1 MRRPIILLLLLVL
14 TAQIVISSPQKV
26 YQVTISAP
34 AVMQTENGTVG
45 VLSNLTVTVSYP
57 GSGKVYFSAEPLTDV
72 DTQGSARV
80 AAFVACYLLGKDFG
94 SYDFFY
100 LMSSKS
106 TIIGGPSAGA
116 AMTVAT
122 MAALMETQPRKDV
135 VMTGMINP
143 DGTVGPV
150 GGIPEKLRA
159 AAEGGAK
166 IFLIP
171 AGQRV
176 VTESKVER
184 TTIGIITITRTVQS
198 KVDLVELGSK
208 LGVNVIEVQDVAEAF
223 KYFTGMKIEVPEIQK
238 LELPDYVKNAISSW
252 VKIYLSNA
260 SSMNEKSTDLLS
272 KLSSSQASYISYLVG
287 ESEKYA
293 KNASDLMNKGF
304 YYTAASTA
312 FQSAFYSE
320 RAYETALYLTE
331 GKSAFERA
339 FKEVNL
345 SLDMLYK
352 EIMSLKPSLEGI
364 DVISAAWIR
373 YYDAR
378 RNLELSSSAY
388 SNGLVLDRSTWSGIQ
403 YGAIS
408 YLAYAKW
415 RAITAKTWLSLYR
428 QGNVI
433 SQISLKSIA
442 DVLIYGA
449 ETSSSY
455 AYTLYSGASNYLLD
469 ESQQRLSDARDAY
482 SAGNYIG
489 ALGLSVEAISDA
501 TTAIHAVYYTDMS
514 TAISGVKKSALTAIS
529 RAKSGGIEP
538 LLAMSYYE
546 LASYYEKSDP
556 LTSLSLYEMSA
567 VSAMSLEIASRA
579 KGYQVNLTPVAPI
592 IPQNRTVNK
601 TVEKIT
607 APSTSNYLLM
617 AACFLIGFMLG
628 MLIRRK

>member
-1 MRRPIILLLLLVL
+1 MRKPVILLLLLVL

-57 GSGKVYFSAEPLTDV
+57 GSGKVYFSAEPLTDI

-80 AAFVACYLLGKDFG
+80 AAFVACYLLGKDFN

-135 VMTGMINP
+135 IMTGMINP

-176 VTESKVER
+176 VTESRVER
-184 TTIGIITITRTVQS
+184 TTIGIITIMRTVQS
-198 KVDLVELGSK
+198 TVDLVELGNK
-208 LGVNVIEVQDVAEAF
+208 LGVNVIEVSDVAEAF

-238 LELPDYVKNAISSW
+238 LGLPESAKSTISSW
-252 VKIYLSNA
+252 VKMYLNNV
-260 SSMNEKSTDLLS
+260 SSMNEKSINLSS
-272 KLSSSQASYISYLVG
+272 KLSSSQRAYISSLVG
-287 ESEKYA
+287 DSRKYA
-293 KNASDLMNKGF
+293 KNALDLIDKGF
-304 YYTAASTA
+304 YYTAASAA
-312 FQSAFYSE
+312 FQSALYSE
-320 RAYETALYLTE
+320 MAYETALYLTE

-345 SLDMLYK
+345 SLDALYK
-352 EIMSLKPSLEGI
+352 EIINLRPSLEGI

-373 YYDAR
+373 YYDAK

-388 SNGLVLDRSTWSGIQ
+388 SNGLIFDKPTWGSVQ
-403 YGAIS
+403 HGAIY

-415 RAITAKTWLSLYR
+415 RAITAKTWLSLYK
-428 QGNVI
+428 QGSAI
-433 SQISLKSIA
+433 SQTSLRSIA
-442 DVLIYGA
+442 NVLIYGA
-449 ETSSSY
+449 ETSLSY
-455 AYTLYSGASNYLLD
+455 AYTLYSGTSNSLLD
-469 ESQQRLSDARDAY
+469 ESQQKLSDARDAY
-482 SAGNYIG
+482 SDGNYIA

-514 TAISGVKKSALTAIS
+514 TAINGVKKSALAAIS

-579 KGYQVNLTPVAPI
+579 KGYQVNLTPVAPTT
-592 IPQNRTVNK
+592 PLQNRTVNK
-601 TVEKIT
+601 TAEII
-607 APSTSNYLLM
+607 ASSTSNYLFM
-617 AACFLIGFMLG
+617 VVCFLIGLMLG
-628 MLIRRK
+628 VLIRRK